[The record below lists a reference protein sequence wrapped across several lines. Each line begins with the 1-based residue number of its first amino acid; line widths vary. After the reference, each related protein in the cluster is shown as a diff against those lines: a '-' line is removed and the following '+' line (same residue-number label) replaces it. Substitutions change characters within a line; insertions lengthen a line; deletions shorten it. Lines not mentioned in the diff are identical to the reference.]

1 MSRIKQHL
9 HQQQQ
14 FNDELA
20 TEYTADQQF
29 VLNDIANEQEQLMQ
43 ELMAEEVSGDADYH
57 EACREQAMGEKHD
70 EPGTSEEAP
79 SEPQS
84 DVPF

>member
-1 MSRIKQHL
+1 MSQIKQHL

-20 TEYTADQQF
+20 TEYTADQLF
-29 VLNDIANEQEQLMQ
+29 VLNDIADEQEKLMQ

-57 EACREQAMGEKHD
+57 EAYG
-70 EPGTSEEAP
+70 GT
-79 SEPQS
+79 
-84 DVPF
+84 DWWITTITMM